1 MTADNINIF
10 DKSYHKKPVG
20 NYSGTTNNIIVTEL
34 INTFALSAIVSSK
47 GVTGSAITGQP
58 GFPTTMSALIGNQP
72 AQSGSQPKAAINWI
86 FFDEQFKY
94 VTGSFDM
101 VADAGS
107 SSTGTYKEHSII
119 GLPVTKNGY
128 IYVWASNESKYNVFF
143 DNLQLI
149 HKKN

>member
-1 MTADNINIF
+1 
-10 DKSYHKKPVG
+10 
-20 NYSGTTNNIIVTEL
+20 
-34 INTFALSAIVSSK
+34 
-47 GVTGSAITGQP
+47 
-58 GFPTTMSALIGNQP
+58 MSALIGNQP